1 MCGIVGYV
9 GRRDACPILIKGLH
23 RLEYRGYD
31 SAGVALINPDGRL
44 NVFKCKGKVSDLE
57 HFLDGK
63 DLGGN
68 IGIAHTRWATH
79 GVPND
84 ANAHPHYS
92 ESENIALIHNG
103 IIENYRVLK
112 DALEQNGY
120 TFRSSTDSEVLV
132 NLIEYVRATSGCSLP
147 EAVRQAL
154 RQVIGAYAIAVVEKG
169 KSAYVGPEIMG
180 KKLGVIGLGAIGIL
194 VANAAAELGMDV
206 YGADPY
212 LSVENALK
220 LSGKV
225 HYVKSNKEIFEK
237 CDYITLHVPALPDTK
252 GMINAEAIASM
263 KKTVRLLNFA
273 RDTLVDEKAI
283 IDALANGGMACYVT
297 DFATDGLIG
306 LDGVVAMPHLGAST
320 PESEDNCAV
329 MAVREIV
336 DYIENG
342 NIRNSV
348 NLPNVEMAISGNAKI
363 CVIHKNAE
371 GLLNNITA
379 PVSAA
384 GLNIENMVSKSK
396 KDYAYTCLD
405 VKGDASGIE
414 AAIKAVSG
422 VVSVR
427 VIK

>member
-1 MCGIVGYV
+1 MYNVLTLNKIAACGTDLLDKSKYAVTD
-9 GRRDACPILIKGLH
+9 DAAANADAILVRSASMHEMELPGNLLAIARAG
-23 RLEYRGYD
+23 
-31 SAGVALINPDGRL
+31 AGVNNIPIDKCTEKGVV
-44 NVFKCKGKVSDLE
+44 VFNTPGANANAVKELVIAGLLLSSRKIPAAMDWIKTLKGKGDEV
-57 HFLDGK
+57 GK
-63 DLGGN
+63 L
-68 IGIAHTRWATH
+68 
-79 GVPND
+79 
-84 ANAHPHYS
+84 
-92 ESENIALIHNG
+92 
-103 IIENYRVLK
+103 
-112 DALEQNGY
+112 
-120 TFRSSTDSEVLV
+120 
-132 NLIEYVRATSGCSLP
+132 
-147 EAVRQAL
+147 
-154 RQVIGAYAIAVVEKG
+154 VEKG
-169 KSAYVGPEIMG
+169 KSQFVGPEIMG

-348 NLPNVEMAISGNAKI
+348 
-363 CVIHKNAE
+363 IHKNAE